1 MPRRKPPKVPISQ
14 TKQKVSTRRLTYR
27 FGGEQARSRAIER
40 RAGARDITAAEMLT
54 KFPQISPAIIAVAA
68 EGGTV
73 FRQDPAL
80 AVGGQYQARENILR
94 FQTGQGIGTLGHEFV
109 HFAQARAPSF
119 LDASVL
125 GPNQFQKSLQANVAM
140 RAITSESPFSLAFS
154 LIPNAFVGT
163 FGPGEIAKATQN
175 QAEFIAHS
183 LAGDRPASP
192 FPTSYFRNLFRGG
205 VVPQELR

>member
-1 MPRRKPPKVPISQ
+1 MPRRKPPKVPASRR
-14 TKQKVSTRRLTYR
+14 KKVPTRRLTYR
-27 FGGEQARSRAIER
+27 FGGEQARGRALER
-40 RAGARDITAAEMLT
+40 RVGARDITAAEMLT
-54 KFPQISPAIIAVAA
+54 KFPQLSPAIIAVAA

-109 HFAQARAPSF
+109 HFAQARAQSF
-119 LDASVL
+119 LDPSVL

-140 RAITSESPFSLAFS
+140 RATTSTSPFSLAFS

-163 FGPGEIAKATQN
+163 FGPSATARATQN